1 MVRMGALVLRPVAG
15 RAPLGAHG
23 LREGFWRF
31 GRSFWIDSCAGRR
44 RWNDDVEGSRN
55 GRPARLGFGQR
66 HRDAA
71 RAAGRAAA
79 ALAGGRSAALVVRC
93 RRSEL
98 GSYAGLPNR
107 KLGCMIGCAKVRNG
121 RGGARH
127 LCARGMHARDMQ
139 VADMGAG
146 GGRHEL
152 DSDQHDRSPDQCC
165 QPSPPAHDTD
175 WTFKLWPNIERPD
188 EGDQSI
194 ESPGPASHSPSAL
207 SAPPARRRSSALRSS
222 DAARPCCPTRSH
234 ARRNAPRDRAG
245 FPLPAAAMRRGPLR
259 SA

>member
-1 MVRMGALVLRPVAG
+1 MGVLALRPVAG
-15 RAPLGAHG
+15 RAPHGAHG
-23 LREGFWRF
+23 LREGFWRL
-31 GRSFWIDSCAGRR
+31 GRSFRVDACAGRR
-44 RWNDDVEGSRN
+44 RWNDDVERVRK

-79 ALAGGRSAALVVRC
+79 AHAGGRSTALVIRC

-98 GSYAGLPNR
+98 GSYAGRSRR
-107 KLGCMIGCAKVRNG
+107 KLGCVVACVMDRNG
-121 RGGARH
+121 RGRA
-127 LCARGMHARDMQ
+127 CVQNMCTRDMR
-139 VADMGAG
+139 VAAMGAG

-152 DSDQHDRSPDQCC
+152 DSDQHDRSPDKCC

-194 ESPGPASHSPSAL
+194 ESPGPASHAPSAL

-234 ARRNAPRDRAG
+234 ARRSAPRDRAG
-245 FPLPAAAMRRGPLR
+245 FPLPAAAMQRGPPR